1 MILSSI
7 LKQNSFK
14 TKTSVAAMIGNT
26 KYISHSD
33 GLETLASRENQSESE
48 FLASILK
55 YASRLEVQALLQYI
69 DVLTRHPV
77 AIVFSD
83 AIAVHNNFI
92 DFSDLKML
100 TFAFQTIY

>member
-1 MILSSI
+1 MILSST

-55 YASRLEVQALLQYI
+55 YASS
-69 DVLTRHPV
+69 
-77 AIVFSD
+77 AIVTYRCSYTPSSGYSFLLCYRS
-83 AIAVHNNFI
+83 A
-92 DFSDLKML
+92 
-100 TFAFQTIY
+100 